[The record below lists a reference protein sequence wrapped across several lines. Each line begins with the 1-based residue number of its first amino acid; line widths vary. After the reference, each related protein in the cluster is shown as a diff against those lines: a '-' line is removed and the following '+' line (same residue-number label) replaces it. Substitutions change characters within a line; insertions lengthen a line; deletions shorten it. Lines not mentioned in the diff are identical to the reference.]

1 MEEEISFEDLGLD
14 EQTLEAVRAKG
25 FETPSPIQI
34 LAIPRL
40 LNGDANII
48 AKARTGTGKTAAFG
62 LPLVQ
67 TIREDK
73 GYPQALILTPTRE
86 LCMQVCKEVQSFTD
100 GKFPRMAAVYG
111 GATYA
116 TQIREMKKGLDIV
129 VGTPGRIKDHIDRGT
144 LDLTKISYFILDEAD
159 EMLDM
164 GFIED
169 IEYIFGKA
177 NPESRV
183 LLFSATMPQEILR
196 IASSFM
202 GDYEIVE
209 EEAKPEE
216 PILTEQ
222 HYWMVREYE
231 KIEAL
236 VRLIDISPDF
246 YGLVF
251 TQTKVDADAVSKQL
265 DERGYEAAA
274 LHGDI
279 PQSQR
284 EKILARFRS
293 GKTRI
298 LVATDVAARGIDIE
312 GLSHVVNFSMP
323 TDSYTYIHRIGRTG
337 RAGASGLAYTFVRPE
352 ERRKLEYLKRASKKA
367 TKGDMMEDDIP
378 EVEDVLAVKRTR
390 IFDELKKG
398 LGLVTEPAV
407 LSETD
412 CADEASAAE
421 KVCAPAALTEAENT
435 TSVETPAAETAEQVC
450 PPVVLSEADTANEAP
465 AASEAPAAPA
475 APETPELPKLPR
487 LRKQYVQLAAE
498 LTENYP
504 AEEMLARVLQLHFGK
519 QLDGSRYGSIA
530 KIRPRGRDGERA
542 VGGRSGRSGNVRI
555 SEADFAGKDQVR
567 LYVQM
572 GRRDGFGAREISV
585 WFSQLLHIPQRL
597 VDRID
602 VAQDFCLV
610 SLPANLARDVLE
622 RSQKDRS
629 LPHMHVDVKES
640 GGEGRDGMRDSRSGR
655 GWRRDRNDRREDRF
669 ERSEE
674 GERNEHRE
682 RPARSE
688 RDAFRK
694 ERGSE
699 RRSRSERSS
708 SRKGKSFN
716 GRGVPGIERR
726 SDEKTGNASLYKK
739 KKALNKL

>member
-86 LCMQVCKEVQSFTD
+86 LCMQVCKEVESFTD

-111 GATYA
+111 GASYA
-116 TQIREMKKGLDIV
+116 TQIREMKKGLEIV
-129 VGTPGRIKDHIDRGT
+129 VGTPGRIKDHLDRGT
-144 LDLTKISYFILDEAD
+144 LDLSKISYFILDEAD

-177 NPESRV
+177 NTESRV
-183 LLFSATMPQEILR
+183 LLFSATMPEEILR

-323 TDSYTYIHRIGRTG
+323 TDSFTYIHRIGRTG

-378 EVEDVLAVKRTR
+378 EVEDVLAVKRAR

-398 LGLVTEPAV
+398 LGLVTEAPA
-407 LSETD
+407 
-412 CADEASAAE
+412 ADKA
-421 KVCAPAALTEAENT
+421 CAPAPLPEA
-435 TSVETPAAETAEQVC
+435 VTA
-450 PPVVLSEADTANEAP
+450 DEAP
-465 AASEAPAAPA
+465 AAEKACVPALPEAATADEAASADKAPDAIPLSDAVVADETSSADKVVPA
-475 APETPELPKLPR
+475 LPKLPR

-555 SEADFAGKDQVR
+555 SDADFAGKDQVR

-602 VAQDFCLV
+602 VAQDFCLI

-669 ERSEE
+669 EK
-674 GERNEHRE
+674 
-682 RPARSE
+682 SE
-688 RDAFRK
+688 RGEK
-694 ERGSE
+694 
-699 RRSRSERSS
+699 
-708 SRKGKSFN
+708 KSKKSVN

-739 KKALNKL
+739 KK